1 MSNGNVFLTLNKN
14 KMKKQLLL
22 IASAVI
28 LGIGAVCAQDGQRKT
43 PEERTKA
50 AMEKITALNLD
61 ADAKTKT
68 EVIISDF
75 YNAQQKAM
83 EAMRASGTP
92 DREAMM
98 AKRKELA
105 TERDSKLKT
114 VFTADQLKKWQ
125 DEIEPSLR
133 PQRGGGGQNN

>member
-1 MSNGNVFLTLNKN
+1 
-14 KMKKQLLL
+14 MKKQLLL
-22 IASAVI
+22 VVFAAV
-28 LGIGAVCAQDGQRKT
+28 LGIGSVYAQGGQRKT

-61 ADAKTKT
+61 ADAKTKA
-68 EVIISDF
+68 EVIIADF

-98 AKRKELA
+98 AKRKELSM
-105 TERDSKLKT
+105 ERDNKLKT

-125 DEIEPSLR
+125 EEIEPSLR
-133 PQRGGGGQNN
+133 PQRNGGGQNN